1 MAAHFFGSLSAF
13 LCHGDKFVPSVP
25 GARASSC
32 RPAEQEPAVPNL
44 AYTTLDVFTSVR
56 FEGNPLAVITDAE
69 VLGTDEMQ
77 KIAAEFGYSEITF
90 VLPPSDPA
98 NTAHVRIFTP
108 TMEVPFA
115 GHPNVGT
122 AYFIGQQ
129 SEIFGKPVGDKLRFE
144 EAAGIVE
151 VDLRRQNGEVTAAT
165 IRAPKPLQ
173 TGAAIA
179 RTDIARC
186 IAIRP
191 EQIATANHQPLF
203 VSVGLEFAVA
213 ELANLDALA
222 AAVPNPALFREAAG
236 NRNEDNHDFSLFLYV
251 RSKEDP
257 WHLRARMFAPL
268 DNVAEDPATGSAS
281 AALSAYL
288 VSRAPGNDCVQRV
301 TIEQGVEMGR
311 RSIIEV
317 DVTKA
322 GGTVTDVRISGSCV
336 LVMHGEILG

>member
-1 MAAHFFGSLSAF
+1 M
-13 LCHGDKFVPSVP
+13 
-25 GARASSC
+25 
-32 RPAEQEPAVPNL
+32 PNL

-56 FEGNPLAVITDAE
+56 FEGNPLAVITGAE
-69 VLGTDEMQ
+69 ALDTAEMQ

-90 VLPPSDPA
+90 VLPPKDPA

-151 VDLRRQNGEVTAAT
+151 VDLRRSNGKVTAAT

-173 TGAAIA
+173 VGAAIPEA
-179 RTDIARC
+179 DIARC
-186 IAIRP
+186 IAIQP
-191 EQIATANHQPLF
+191 DEIATARHHPLF

-213 ELANLDALA
+213 EIANLEALA

-236 NRNEDNHDFSLFLYV
+236 NRGENNHDFSLFLYV
-251 RSKEDP
+251 RSSENP

-268 DNVAEDPATGSAS
+268 DNVPEDPATGSAS

-288 VSRAPGNDCVQRV
+288 VSRTPGNDSQQRI

-322 GGTVTDVRISGSCV
+322 GGTITDVRISGSCV
-336 LVMHGEILG
+336 FVMHGEILA

>member
-1 MAAHFFGSLSAF
+1 M
-13 LCHGDKFVPSVP
+13 
-25 GARASSC
+25 
-32 RPAEQEPAVPNL
+32 PNL
-44 AYTTLDVFTSVR
+44 AYTTLDVFTSIR
-56 FEGNPLAVITDAE
+56 FEGNPLAVITGAEALDA
-69 VLGTDEMQ
+69 DEMQ

-151 VDLRRQNGEVTAAT
+151 VDLRRQNGQVSAAT

-173 TGAAIA
+173 TGTTIA
-179 RTDIARC
+179 ETDIARC

-191 EQIATANHQPLF
+191 EQIATVNHQPLF

-213 ELANLDALA
+213 ELESLDALA

-236 NRNEDNHDFSLFLYV
+236 NRSEDNHDFSLFLYV

-257 WHLRARMFAPL
+257 WHFRARMFAPL

-288 VSRAPGNDCVQRV
+288 VSRAPGDDGVQRV

-311 RSIIEV
+311 RSIIEI

-336 LVMHGEILG
+336 LVMRGEILS

>member
-1 MAAHFFGSLSAF
+1 VSNLS
-13 LCHGDKFVPSVP
+13 
-25 GARASSC
+25 
-32 RPAEQEPAVPNL
+32 
-44 AYTTLDVFTSVR
+44 YTTLDVFTSTR
-56 FEGNPLAVITDAE
+56 FEGNPLAVITGAE
-69 VLGTDEMQ
+69 ALDTGTMQ

-90 VLPPSDPA
+90 VLPPKDPA

-129 SEIFGKPVGDKLRFE
+129 SEIFGKPVGDRLRFE

-151 VDLRRQNGEVTAAT
+151 VDLRRSNGQVIAAS

-173 TGAAIA
+173 TGATIPQA
-179 RTDIARC
+179 DIARC

-191 EQIATANHQPLF
+191 DQIATALHRPLF

-213 ELANLDALA
+213 ELDSLEALA

-236 NRNEDNHDFSLFLYV
+236 NRSENNHDFSLFLYV
-251 RSKEDP
+251 RSKENP

-288 VSRAPGNDCVQRV
+288 VSRAPGTDGQQRV

-317 DVTKA
+317 DVTKT
-322 GGTVTDVRISGSCV
+322 GGTVADVRISGSCV
-336 LVMHGEILG
+336 FVMRGEILA